1 MSVCFVPPRPPAS
14 GEFKCAQGMQ
24 VMATGTQT
32 VLRAEGESVTLGC
45 RYTPSPLDAGELDIE
60 WSVINPDTTQKD
72 HMVRG
77 AGGRLTIH

>member
-1 MSVCFVPPRPPAS
+1 
-14 GEFKCAQGMQ
+14 
-24 VMATGTQT
+24 MATGTQT

-77 AGGRLTIH
+77 KGGGGGRLTIH

>member
-1 MSVCFVPPRPPAS
+1 
-14 GEFKCAQGMQ
+14 
-24 VMATGTQT
+24 MATGAQT

-77 AGGRLTIH
+77 GGEKGSLTIH

>member
-1 MSVCFVPPRPPAS
+1 
-14 GEFKCAQGMQ
+14 
-24 VMATGTQT
+24 MATGAQT

-77 AGGRLTIH
+77 RRGERESDNTLTGEKTFPKLTIDG